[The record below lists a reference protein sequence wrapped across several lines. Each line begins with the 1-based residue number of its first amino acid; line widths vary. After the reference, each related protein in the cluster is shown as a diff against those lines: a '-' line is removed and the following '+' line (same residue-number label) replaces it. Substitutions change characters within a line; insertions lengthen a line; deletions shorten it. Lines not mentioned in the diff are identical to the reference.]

1 MEEKLTR
8 EDLILIYLLMAVDGE
23 VSEIESA
30 RFDELLEAY
39 ELNSEKNS
47 IIGNAKDILSNL
59 SPEEAD
65 NEEADDMESL
75 YALYRRAIIK
85 ITRGDYS
92 FDWMTVEHKKQ
103 LLWTMVNMAF
113 ADQII
118 AANEKNLLVV
128 VAKESDC
135 EWSMVEQ
142 MLDAAKAL
150 YALDVQR
157 NWLKTE
163 VSKPSC
169 EIEAII
175 KELDENQE
183 VIKKNIEVLF

>member
-8 EDLILIYLLMAVDGE
+8 EELILIYLLMAVDGE
-23 VSEIESA
+23 VSEIESV
-30 RFDELLEAY
+30 RFNELLEAY

-47 IIGNAKDILSNL
+47 IIGNAKDILSKL
-59 SPEEAD
+59 SP
-65 NEEADDMESL
+65 EEADDMESL

-92 FDWMTVEHKKQ
+92 FDWMPVEHKKQ
-103 LLWTMVNMAF
+103 LLWTMVNIAF

-163 VSKPSC
+163 VSKPYC
-169 EIEAII
+169 EIEAMI